1 MEKPTQLT
9 KSIGFYYVSKDNE
22 TKTSELSSLLSQK
35 KAILIRAQWPSVPFL
50 SVMDNVSLA
59 NKKGDDLESVLPYV
73 QLPLSALKKE
83 RTELAPFEEIKI
95 QLLLALLSERE
106 TLLIEN
112 VLSTLTTEEVQ
123 ILLPLCQEI
132 AEQFAVAIY
141 LIHEDE
147 CFAHTPYTTYL

>member
-22 TKTSELSSLLSQK
+22 TKTSELSLLLAQK

-83 RTELAPFEEIKI
+83 RTELTPFEEIKI

-106 TLLIEN
+106 
-112 VLSTLTTEEVQ
+112 
-123 ILLPLCQEI
+123 
-132 AEQFAVAIY
+132 
-141 LIHEDE
+141 
-147 CFAHTPYTTYL
+147 